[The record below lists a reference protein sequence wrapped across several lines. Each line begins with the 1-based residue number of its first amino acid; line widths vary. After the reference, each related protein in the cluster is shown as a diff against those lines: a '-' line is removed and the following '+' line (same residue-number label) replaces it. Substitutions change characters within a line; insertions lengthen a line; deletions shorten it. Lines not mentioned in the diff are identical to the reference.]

1 MRKLILLAILIIS
14 LSSLVSALTND
25 NVENYWYLNETSS
38 PYVEVVQG
46 NDLSGGTDPTRADG
60 INTYGQYFDRSSQ
73 EYLPSTQ
80 DAVVWQLTTPFSVS
94 LWLNMTSTGS
104 NDYIAYAAQRQNT
117 YNNGYIYLV
126 YYGASD
132 TFAIN
137 IEGDSNSNSQSC
149 SVGAGGGWDNEVM
162 HNIVYVHNSTDLSQ
176 SSVYI
181 DGTRYTCDVSGLS
194 GTYIIG
200 NGNYDRF
207 ILGSYM
213 PSYSEGWEG
222 TMDELSTWNT
232 SLNQQQITDLYN
244 SGTGKFYPFTTP
256 APPATDSINIS
267 SPLPTNNSVFKVD
280 TVAFNLTANSSFAF
294 NATLYIDGVANLTNQ
309 YNAGSDVFVN
319 FTQTFADADYK
330 YIIQADNGNLSKN
343 TTAFDFRIDTID
355 PDIVAEDNLAAGTLV
370 TLNSLNT
377 SIDYFNI
384 NLQTINIT
392 LNDNQIFYNGS
403 VGLANFSV
411 NVSEDMTGYS
421 SGLQYLWTEA
431 CDPLNCVNITYNF
444 TKVNLTTQFESQ
456 VIEEENNSFVLIV
469 NSSNFTQISDINATL
484 NYNNTEYFV
493 DGTFTGEHYLFN
505 TTVLAPFLG
514 AINESKSFYWDILAN
529 TDNFNSS
536 TESQTVFQ
544 LNITDCSYG
553 VPTLNFTVKDATTL
567 ALLTNS
573 TFNGYFTLASPL
585 VTYERDVIIN
595 STGKAS
601 HEVCIYP
608 SFGQYTTDAQ
618 IEYGS
623 SGYATSLH
631 YLTNHAINSTVEDI
645 DLLLQA
651 GTSVVTFT
659 VLDENDNP
667 LEGAYIQVLNYDI
680 GTDTYTTTQIL
691 QTAGGLG
698 QAFGNLILNTEY
710 YKFIIIYDS
719 KIVLETT
726 PTIITG
732 TARTF
737 QVNLYGDY
745 YATYNVALGVA
756 NTLTFTN
763 ATKTF
768 DFTFSDPTGGMH
780 QACLR
785 LVERSFKADTVIND
799 TCKTSTAGTILQT
812 IPGDTTGKTY
822 IATSYLKFD
831 ELFVLQTLTESFK
844 DGFKKFALD
853 GMFVTFLMVLLLGLV
868 GVWNP
873 AVGGLLAFLGLFVA
887 VVLGI
892 FEVAQPIL
900 WGMAILAGITILRL
914 NKN

>member
-1 MRKLILLAILIIS
+1 MRKIILIGLMIF
-14 LSSLVSALTND
+14 LFSSFVSALDYNGVACSTDPTLYHYYN
-25 NVENYWYLNETSS
+25 S
-38 PYVEVVQG
+38 
-46 NDLSGGTDPTRADG
+46 SGGTQATPG
-60 INTYGQYFDRSSQ
+60 IPYIVVGNIDTASSQ
-73 EYLPSTQ
+73 EFVVMVENFKDDAGNVQWSLVDSSNNYL
-80 DAVVWQLTTPFSVS
+80 AQLSDTGGNWKVS
-94 LWLNMTSTGS
+94 GS
-104 NDYIAYAAQRQNT
+104 NNDMGISYVSNT
-117 YNNGYIYLV
+117 YMNATHQV
-126 YYGASD
+126 DFSD
-132 TFAIN
+132 
-137 IEGDSNSNSQSC
+137 NS
-149 SVGAGGGWDNEVM
+149 
-162 HNIVYVHNSTDLSQ
+162 L
-176 SSVYI
+176 
-181 DGTRYTCDVSGLS
+181 
-194 GTYIIG
+194 
-200 NGNYDRF
+200 
-207 ILGSYM
+207 
-213 PSYSEGWEG
+213 
-222 TMDELSTWNT
+222 
-232 SLNQQQITDLYN
+232 ITTVNN
-244 SGTGKFYPFTTP
+244 SGVNGQVITTVNNVVDLDKVYFNFAGSSGSWGGLFVWNCTGGDCGCPS
-256 APPATDSINIS
+256 AAVPATDSINIS

-294 NATLYIDGVANLTNQ
+294 NATLYIDGVSNLTNQ
-309 YNAGSDVFVN
+309 NSAGANIFVN
-319 FTQTFADADYK
+319 FSQTFPDADYK
-330 YIIQADNGNLSKN
+330 YIIQVDNGNLSKN

-355 PDIVAEDNLAAGTLV
+355 PDIVAEDDLAAGTLV
-370 TLNSLNT
+370 VLDSLNT
-377 SIDYFNI
+377 TIDYFNI

-403 VGLANFSV
+403 VGQANFSV
-411 NVSEDMTGYS
+411 NVSQDMTGYS

-431 CDPLNCVNITYNF
+431 CDQLNCVNKTFNF

-484 NYNNTEYFV
+484 NYNNSEYFV
-493 DGTFTGEHYLFN
+493 SGTFTGEHYLFD
-505 TTVLAPFLG
+505 TTVLAPFLD
-514 AINESKSFYWDILAN
+514 AINESKSFYWDIQAN
-529 TDNFNSS
+529 TNRFNSS

-544 LNITDCSYG
+544 LNMTDCSYG

-585 VTYERDVIIN
+585 VTYGKNVTIN

-631 YLTNHAINSTVEDI
+631 YLTNHAINSTVEQF
-645 DLLLQA
+645 DLLLQS

-710 YKFIIIYDS
+710 YKFIITYES

-745 YATYNVALGVA
+745 YATYNIALGVA
-756 NTLTFTN
+756 NTLTFDN
-763 ATKTF
+763 VTKTF

-780 QACLR
+780 QGCLR
-785 LVERSFKADTVIND
+785 LIQRSFKGDTVIND
-799 TCKTSTAGTILQT
+799 TCITSTAGTILQT
-812 IPGDTTGKTY
+812 IPGNTTGNIY
-822 IATSYLKFD
+822 VATSYLLFD
-831 ELFVLQTLTESFK
+831 SPFVLLSFTASFK
-844 DGFKKFALD
+844 DGFKK
-853 GMFVTFLMVLLLGLV
+853 
-868 GVWNP
+868 
-873 AVGGLLAFLGLFVA
+873 
-887 VVLGI
+887 
-892 FEVAQPIL
+892 
-900 WGMAILAGITILRL
+900 
-914 NKN
+914 